1 MSGRKSRQLFH
12 KASRWRWRSSSI
24 VTWRGGGRAVVCLVC
39 GTMERN
45 VSGGCDLELL
55 STTQNSR
62 LLYGMK
68 IIQDRADDE
77 AHGRHVPR

>member
-1 MSGRKSRQLFH
+1 
-12 KASRWRWRSSSI
+12 
-24 VTWRGGGRAVVCLVC
+24 VVCLVC

-62 LLYGMK
+62 LLEGMK